1 MWIFGAK
8 YFHWASRI
16 KKCRLMVSRC
26 FRSVLSYYYSYIYPL
41 QNIQEQQAL
50 IARLAEQ
57 QEQEQE
63 EQDAQPSNRGRKR
76 SAWGELEQQGK
87 KVCTA
92 SIQVGGCIDYQK
104 QVFVLF

>member
-1 MWIFGAK
+1 
-8 YFHWASRI
+8 
-16 KKCRLMVSRC
+16 MVSSC

-50 IARLAEQ
+50 IARLAEQQQ

-92 SIQVGGCIDYQK
+92 SIQAEVEHLAEERDCRPETILAN
-104 QVFVLF
+104 VMHR